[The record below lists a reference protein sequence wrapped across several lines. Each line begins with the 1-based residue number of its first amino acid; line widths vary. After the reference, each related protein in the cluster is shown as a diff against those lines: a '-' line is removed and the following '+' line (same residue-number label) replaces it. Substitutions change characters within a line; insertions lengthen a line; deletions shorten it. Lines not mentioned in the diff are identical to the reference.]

1 MMQNI
6 EWFNSLNKPF
16 LNPPSEIF
24 MPVWIFLYI
33 TIGLSLFFFLKDGF
47 NKSKIIPSIFF
58 STQML
63 LNFIWS
69 PIFFGMQNIRLGMI
83 IIAFMWLFIL
93 LTIINFYKHNKTS
106 ALLLIP
112 YFLWV
117 SFACYLNFE
126 FLRLNNLFQ

>member
-1 MMQNI
+1 MQNI

-24 MPVWIFLYI
+24 MAVWIFLYF
-33 TIGLSLFFFLKDGF
+33 TIGFSLIFFLKDGF

-58 STQML
+58 TTQML

-106 ALLLIP
+106 AFLLIP

-126 FLRLNNLFQ
+126 FLRLN

>member
-1 MMQNI
+1 MKNM
-6 EWFNSLNKPF
+6 EWYNNLNNPLF
-16 LNPPSEIF
+16 NPPSEIF
-24 MPVWIFLYI
+24 MPVWIFIYI
-33 TIGLSLFFFLKDGF
+33 TIGLSLIFFLKDGF

-93 LTIINFYKHNKTS
+93 LTIVSFYKHNKI
-106 ALLLIP
+106 AAFLLMP
-112 YFLWV
+112 
-117 SFACYLNFE
+117 
-126 FLRLNNLFQ
+126 

>member
-1 MMQNI
+1 MMQNM
-6 EWFNSLNKPF
+6 EWYDNLNKPL

-33 TIGLSLFFFLKDGF
+33 TIGLSLIFFLKDGF

-93 LTIINFYKHNKTS
+93 LTIVSFYKHNKIS
-106 ALLLIP
+106 AFLLIP

-126 FLRLNNLFQ
+126 FLILN